1 MSDTEAIRVTVF
13 ASSTPQTSPA
23 FTAASGEFGKLLATS
38 GGIAVFGGGN
48 AGCMGAFYEAV
59 VAAGGRL
66 HGITHRMFV
75 QPGGSSL
82 SEENAAELESLEIV
96 EGVDLTLRKRR
107 LLDSG
112 DCLVALPGGVGTFDE
127 IFMAIAELGVG
138 CGELPICLLNT
149 DGYYTGIV
157 DQLKRADKEGMLRKR
172 WYEYVTVVD
181 TPEAALAWCSGL
193 RGLDL
198 CLCTSLEPS
207 ACAIISTHAP
217 GLLSLD
223 LSGVGSTDDAG
234 LERLARGCPAL
245 RHLGL
250 NHCQAVGDDG
260 LRCVAAR
267 CADAAYSFASSA
279 ASSPTSPSAPPPPPP
294 PPPLLRFSR
303 PAAARRAASFPTA
316 VADGIAP

>member
-1 MSDTEAIRVTVF
+1 MARPPDAAVRVTVF

-172 WYEYVTVVD
+172 WSEYVTVVD
-181 TPEAALAWCSGL
+181 TPEAALAWCSQQKT
-193 RGLDL
+193 RVKPPKR
-198 CLCTSLEPS
+198 EEIM
-207 ACAIISTHAP
+207 II
-217 GLLSLD
+217 LY
-223 LSGVGSTDDAG
+223 
-234 LERLARGCPAL
+234 
-245 RHLGL
+245 
-250 NHCQAVGDDG
+250 QDG
-260 LRCVAAR
+260 LRHGLIQGMVIGAVLAL
-267 CADAAYSFASSA
+267 ASQVLK
-279 ASSPTSPSAPPPPPP
+279 PM
-294 PPPLLRFSR
+294 LFSR
-303 PAAARRAASFPTA
+303 RR
-316 VADGIAP
+316 